1 MSIDYSTGGVRVF
14 AIFCST
20 VFQIVAFTETSP
32 FMLERISTH
41 SCVHLVPYS
50 RYRNVCKGHLG
61 SRKIDFYAYLC
72 TFRPLVSLSLPLV
85 LV

>member
-14 AIFCST
+14 AICST
-20 VFQIVAFTETSP
+20 VFQIVAGATETSP

-61 SRKIDFYAYLC
+61 SRKIDFYVYLC
-72 TFRPLVSLSLPLV
+72 TFRPLVSLPLV